1 MGQGPSLAP
10 ATAIVYATRMGSNR
24 LREKVAIVTGAG
36 GGIGHAI
43 SAAFAAEGAK
53 VLCADID
60 GERASAAA
68 AAITAAGGVAKALA
82 CDVSQSAAARGAVAA
97 AVDGFGALHILI
109 NNAAVFPRNATI
121 PELEDAEW
129 ERALAV
135 NIGGAFHMSKHAI
148 PRIKASGGGSIIH
161 IASQMGRVG
170 NRGDAAYC
178 ATKGALLALAKAMA
192 LDHAGDGIR
201 INTLSPGGVATE
213 QMVREFG
220 DMATAE
226 RNWGRARH
234 PLGRLGRP
242 EEIARAAVFLASDE
256 SSFMTGTDLLVDGGY
271 TAY

>member
-1 MGQGPSLAP
+1 MGQGLSLA
-10 ATAIVYATRMGSNR
+10 AAIVYATRMGRDR

-36 GGIGHAI
+36 AGIGRAI
-43 SAAFAAEGAK
+43 SIAFAAEGAS

-60 GERASAAA
+60 GEQSSAAA
-68 AAITAAGGVAKALA
+68 ATITAAGGVAKAVT
-82 CDVSQSAAARGAVAA
+82 CDVSQSAAARATVAA
-97 AVDGFGALHILI
+97 AIDGFGALHILV
-109 NNAAVFPRNATI
+109 NNAAVFPRSVPITD
-121 PELEDAEW
+121 LDDADW
-129 ERALAV
+129 DRALSV

-148 PRIKASGGGSIIH
+148 PRIRASGGGSIIH

-170 NRGDAAYC
+170 NPGDAAYC
-178 ATKGALLALAKAMA
+178 ATKGALLTLAKAMA
-192 LDHAGDGIR
+192 LDHAADGIR
-201 INTLSPGGVATE
+201 VNTLSPGGVATE

-226 RNWGRARH
+226 RDWGRARH